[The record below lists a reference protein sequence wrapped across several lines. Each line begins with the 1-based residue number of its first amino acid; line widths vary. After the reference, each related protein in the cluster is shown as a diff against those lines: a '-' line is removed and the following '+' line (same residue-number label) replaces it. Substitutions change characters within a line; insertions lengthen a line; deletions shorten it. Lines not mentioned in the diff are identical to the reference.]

1 MIFSKR
7 RKVIGSWKGEKGE
20 KNAEQIRNSH
30 YFPHLLRTSE
40 NREEEEEEGK
50 NMNLE
55 EEKEEGTPVSVSI
68 IPQISEQHCQLADQ
82 GF

>member
-1 MIFSKR
+1 
-7 RKVIGSWKGEKGE
+7 
-20 KNAEQIRNSH
+20 
-30 YFPHLLRTSE
+30 
-40 NREEEEEEGK
+40 
-50 NMNLE
+50 MNLE